1 MYDKYQTNPVTD
13 KEIRKFNELYTIRA
27 IQISKTAKSVAE
39 AEKSFDNLEK
49 LRNAWIKVVIK
60 ESLNKSLNVV
70 PDMTSANLDLLTKEL
85 SKRIKK

>member
-1 MYDKYQTNPVTD
+1 M
-13 KEIRKFNELYTIRA
+13 
-27 IQISKTAKSVAE
+27 AE